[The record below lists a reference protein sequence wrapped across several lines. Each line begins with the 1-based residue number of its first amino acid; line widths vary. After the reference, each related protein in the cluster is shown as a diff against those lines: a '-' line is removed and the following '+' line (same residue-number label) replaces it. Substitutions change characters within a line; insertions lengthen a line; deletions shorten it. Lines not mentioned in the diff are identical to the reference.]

1 MKAKQIK
8 RSLFAIL
15 LIAVL
20 MVVTSVV
27 SVGAATQKT
36 YLDSMLYTEETNAV
50 EYGVCNLTKFD
61 GGFNNGVTHA
71 DCKNALRVS
80 METSKYHNWD
90 PNYQENS
97 DRAMY
102 KVTYNLKN
110 NYDNFYAG
118 LISSTG
124 NAQFVNVKIYTDEIC
139 VYDNNLTSLSDYQNI
154 SVNVKNSNELTFVM
168 VLPYSFGYST
178 CQLVIDNAY
187 LTSEGTTP
195 EPTTEEP
202 EPTQK
207 PTLAPTT
214 PVVKPTIAP
223 TTNSTLNPT
232 KDVEDTTT
240 DTKATTSTEETT
252 SSNIKPTASQNAK
265 SRVST
270 SDTAT
275 NDSINNDNGTIQ
287 TGAISIAVIIF
298 LLLSSLAIGGF
309 ALYRKK
315 TNKS

>member
-8 RSLFAIL
+8 RSIFAIL
-15 LIAVL
+15 LIVIL
-20 MVVTSVV
+20 MVITSVV
-27 SVGAATQKT
+27 GVGAATQKT

-50 EYGVCNLTKFD
+50 KYGVCNLTKFD
-61 GGFNNGVTHA
+61 NGFNNNVTHA
-71 DCKNALRVS
+71 DCKNALKVS
-80 METSKYHNWD
+80 METHKYDNRD

-110 NYDNFYAG
+110 NYDSFYAG
-118 LISSTG
+118 LISATG
-124 NAQFVNVKIYTDEIC
+124 NADFINVKIYTDEIC
-139 VYDNNLTSLSDYQNI
+139 VYDNNLTSSSDYQNI
-154 SVNVKNSNELTFVM
+154 SVDVKNSNELTFVM
-168 VLPYSFGYST
+168 VLPYSSWYST
-178 CQLVIDNAY
+178 CELIIDNAY
-187 LTSEGTTP
+187 LTSDGTTP

-202 EPTQK
+202 ESTQK

-214 PVVKPTIAP
+214 PVVKPTVAP
-223 TTNSTLNPT
+223 TTNSTSNPT
-232 KDVEDTTT
+232 KDVEDTTI
-240 DTKATTSTEETT
+240 DTKATTSTEKTT
-252 SSNIKPTASQNAK
+252 SSNIKPTASQNAN

-298 LLLSSLAIGGF
+298 LLLASLAIGGT
-309 ALYRKK
+309 AVYKK
-315 TNKS
+315 K